1 MQLTPAIAIH
11 LSAALA
17 ATVIGP
23 FALWARRGR
32 TQRPRLHRALGYAWV
47 TLMIATAVSALFIHG
62 TTLPHL
68 FGYGPIHLLIP
79 VVFVALFG
87 SFWYLAR
94 GNIAGHRRTMQIT
107 YVASCLVAGGFTLL
121 PSRYLGQLL
130 WGQVFG
136 LV

>member
-1 MQLTPAIAIH
+1 MMIIRSEFDFRSWGDADRTIIRTFPQDGECRL
-11 LSAALA
+11 LRAAPGVGAVAMALYLA
-17 ATVIGP
+17 RYGIRDHA
-23 FALWARRGR
+23 GR
-32 TQRPRLHRALGYAWV
+32 
-47 TLMIATAVSALFIHG
+47 ILF
-62 TTLPHL
+62 
-68 FGYGPIHLLIP
+68 
-79 VVFVALFG
+79 VFVALFG

-121 PSRYLGQLL
+121 PGRYLGQLL